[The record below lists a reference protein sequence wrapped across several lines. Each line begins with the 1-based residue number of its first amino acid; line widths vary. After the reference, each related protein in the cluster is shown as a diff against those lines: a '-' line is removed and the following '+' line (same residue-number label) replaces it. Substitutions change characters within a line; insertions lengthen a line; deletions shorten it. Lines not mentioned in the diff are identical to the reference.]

1 MSSSKFWS
9 PKKRAIAVTLRGEGY
24 SYRQV
29 AQRIG
34 DGATASGVLKVCR
47 KFDDS
52 GTVADK
58 QRSGRPRL
66 STDRQDRSLVRLSL
80 GDRQKSSV
88 ALKDDW
94 EVEAS
99 TSTVKRRLS
108 AAGLRAR
115 VPRKKP
121 FLNVEQRKKRL
132 LWARVHKDWTV
143 EQWGRVLWSDET
155 RISLFCSDGVRYVR
169 RRQGEALK
177 PECLIPTMKHPVD
190 VMIWGCM
197 AANGVGR
204 IFVLQGSV
212 NARKYIDEVL
222 IPRLL
227 PSSRDLFLPHN
238 ALPNDKP
245 KFIFQQDN
253 APCHTAKVCR
263 DWFAQNGVQVLDWP
277 GNSPDLNPI
286 ENLWA
291 RLKRLV
297 AKRRP
302 SNRQQLIEAVIA
314 SWHHVILPDNL
325 RSLVESMP
333 KRCADVIKA
342 RGYPTRY

>member
-1 MSSSKFWS
+1 
-9 PKKRAIAVTLRGEGY
+9 
-24 SYRQV
+24 
-29 AQRIG
+29 
-34 DGATASGVLKVCR
+34 
-47 KFDDS
+47 
-52 GTVADK
+52 
-58 QRSGRPRL
+58 
-66 STDRQDRSLVRLSL
+66 
-80 GDRQKSSV
+80 V

-132 LWARVHKDWTV
+132 LWARVHK
-143 EQWGRVLWSDET
+143 
-155 RISLFCSDGVRYVR
+155 
-169 RRQGEALK
+169 
-177 PECLIPTMKHPVD
+177 
-190 VMIWGCM
+190 
-197 AANGVGR
+197 
-204 IFVLQGSV
+204 
-212 NARKYIDEVL
+212 
-222 IPRLL
+222 
-227 PSSRDLFLPHN
+227 
-238 ALPNDKP
+238 
-245 KFIFQQDN
+245 
-253 APCHTAKVCR
+253 
-263 DWFAQNGVQVLDWP
+263 DWP